1 MSLRQIPNAIC
12 VGRLALVVPIAW
24 TLVHD
29 DPAATLWLFAAAAVS
44 DGADGFLAKR
54 FGWQSELGAFLDP
67 LADKVLLTTA
77 YITLAWLGLIAP
89 WLVLLTVGRD
99 AVIVSGA
106 LAYRLRVGPVKIE
119 PKISSKINTACQLLF
134 VLIIISRQAFSVP
147 VAWVATAVGAAVLV
161 TTVISGADYVLT
173 YGKRARA
180 ELAARRKL
188 R

>member
-12 VGRLALVVPIAW
+12 LGRLALVVPIAW

-54 FGWQSELGAFLDP
+54 FGWQSDLGAFLDP
-67 LADKVLLTTA
+67 LADKVLLTTTFV
-77 YITLAWLGLIAP
+77 TLAWLDLVP
-89 WLVLLTVGRD
+89 MWLVLLAVGRD

-106 LAYRLRVGPVKIE
+106 LAYRIRLGTLKIA
-119 PKISSKINTACQLLF
+119 PKISSKINTACQLGF
-134 VLIIISRQAFSVP
+134 VLIVICRQAFSLP
-147 VAWVATAVGAAVLV
+147 AAWVATASGAAVLV

-173 YGKRARA
+173 YSQRARM
-180 ELAARRKL
+180 ELSAGGRAR
-188 R
+188 